1 MTEGRERPATHP
13 RRIGSVAP
21 PPASAVLDTAHLGD
35 IEGAFGRISV
45 GETEHA
51 RTWKTRLL
59 TLLAIVGPG
68 IIVMVG
74 DNDAG
79 GVATY
84 AQAGQNYGYSLL
96 WVLVLLVPVLIVNQE
111 MVVRLGA
118 VTGVGHAR
126 LINERFGR
134 GWGWFSVG
142 DLFLLN
148 FLTIV
153 TEFIG
158 ISLAAQYIGIS
169 KYVVVPVS
177 AVALVAIMASGSFR
191 RWERAMFVFIAVTLL
206 QIPMLLMSHP
216 QWGHA
221 AKSLVMPSISGGVSS
236 DAVLLIIAIVGT
248 TVAPWQLF
256 FQQSNVVDKRITPR
270 FIGYERADTV
280 LGAFVVVIGAAAL
293 VMTGEWA
300 ARSTNTVGGFIDA
313 GATAHL
319 LGEHTGTLGSIFAIV
334 LMDASIIGAAA
345 VTLATSYAFGDVFG
359 LKHSLHRGFA
369 DAKQFYLSYT
379 AMVALAAAI
388 VLIPGAP
395 LGLITTAVQA
405 LAGLLLPS
413 ASVFLLLLC
422 NDREVLGPWVN
433 RSWLNW
439 VAGLIVGT
447 LLLLSGILMAT
458 TLFPSLDVVTV
469 AGYLALSLV
478 VLAAAAAPA
487 LRWLTRRQP
496 APPAARLPVR
506 GVDRNAWRMPPLT
519 LLEPVTWSAGTR
531 LAMIALRAY
540 LVIGAAAIGGQGNT
554 TQPLSCSLTGH
565 LAVPL
570 ETLWIAHRVVKD
582 EPRGL
587 PGIFLAQRVGQPVPR
602 RLGGKDGDMLVA
614 DLGGH
619 AGKVPGLL
627 LLTNPGGC
635 ALEPG
640 LVPDER
646 VVGCAAVEGHAGP
659 HHFPLL
665 VTLFVAVADDGHHRH
680 DHRKVR
686 RRPSRL
692 SRSFGDVRQ
701 DVPGDIARLAD
712 RMHVHPVGHFAR
724 HPQHPRIDRC
734 DIDFRIWRLDG
745 TRAPLRGD
753 EIEVVEVAV
762 VIERPGS
769 KRREARLDGEQVVA
783 QPRTRPLERDAVAPD
798 DVGAHLGAQT
808 QPEIPASCLL
818 KLPGRGRRDERTAR
832 EGHRDPRGQLEA
844 GSGLRRHGG
853 VQVGRTARLGE
864 QQTGEPRGLRTPGQV
879 ADLVERLRDRH
890 RVDVHGPEPIRPL
903 LGHHRTVL
911 AR

>member
-1 MTEGRERPATHP
+1 MSSGGDDTTQPDAQAVPQPEPAQA
-13 RRIGSVAP
+13 RRT
-21 PPASAVLDTAHLGD
+21 AVLDGAHLGD

-96 WVLVLLVPVLIVNQE
+96 WVLLLLIPVLIVNQE

-158 ISLAAQYIGIS
+158 ISLAAEYIGVS
-169 KYVVVPVS
+169 KYVVVPIS

-191 RWERAMFVFIAVTLL
+191 RWERAMFIFIAVTLL

-216 QWGHA
+216 QWAHA
-221 AKSLVMPSISGGVSS
+221 AKSFVVLGISGGISS

-270 FIGYERADTV
+270 FMAYERADTV
-280 LGAFVVVIGAAAL
+280 LGAFVVVVGAAAL
-293 VMTGEWA
+293 MMTGEWA
-300 ARSTNTVGGFIDA
+300 ARSTNTFGGFTDA

-319 LGEHTGTLGSIFAIV
+319 LGEHRPVLGSIFAIV

-379 AMVALAAAI
+379 AMVVLAAAI

-433 RSWLNW
+433 RAWLNW
-439 VAGLIVGT
+439 VAGLIVGV

-458 TLFPSLDVVTV
+458 TLFPGLDVVAV
-469 AGYLALSLV
+469 AGYLTLGLV
-478 VLAAAAAPA
+478 ILAAAAAPV
-487 LRWLTRRQP
+487 LRWLARRHP
-496 APPAARLPVR
+496 ARARPQLPGR
-506 GVDRNAWRMPPLT
+506 GVDRNTWRMPPLA
-519 LLEPVTWSAGTR
+519 LLEPVTWSPGTR

-540 LVIGAAAIGGQGNT
+540 LVVGA
-554 TQPLSCSLTGH
+554 LL
-565 LAVPL
+565 L
-570 ETLWIAHRVVKD
+570 VVKA
-582 EPRGL
+582 
-587 PGIFLAQRVGQPVPR
+587 IQ
-602 RLGGKDGDMLVA
+602 LG
-614 DLGGH
+614 
-619 AGKVPGLL
+619 
-627 LLTNPGGC
+627 
-635 ALEPG
+635 
-640 LVPDER
+640 R
-646 VVGCAAVEGHAGP
+646 
-659 HHFPLL
+659 
-665 VTLFVAVADDGHHRH
+665 
-680 DHRKVR
+680 
-686 RRPSRL
+686 
-692 SRSFGDVRQ
+692 
-701 DVPGDIARLAD
+701 
-712 RMHVHPVGHFAR
+712 
-724 HPQHPRIDRC
+724 
-734 DIDFRIWRLDG
+734 
-745 TRAPLRGD
+745 
-753 EIEVVEVAV
+753 
-762 VIERPGS
+762 
-769 KRREARLDGEQVVA
+769 
-783 QPRTRPLERDAVAPD
+783 
-798 DVGAHLGAQT
+798 
-808 QPEIPASCLL
+808 
-818 KLPGRGRRDERTAR
+818 
-832 EGHRDPRGQLEA
+832 
-844 GSGLRRHGG
+844 
-853 VQVGRTARLGE
+853 
-864 QQTGEPRGLRTPGQV
+864 
-879 ADLVERLRDRH
+879 
-890 RVDVHGPEPIRPL
+890 
-903 LGHHRTVL
+903 
-911 AR
+911 

>member
-1 MTEGRERPATHP
+1 MTSGDDTTADNATRTGTPAGSVEAAEP
-13 RRIGSVAP
+13 RR
-21 PPASAVLDTAHLGD
+21 SAVLDTKHLGD

-45 GETEHA
+45 GDTDRP

-96 WVLVLLVPVLIVNQE
+96 WVLLLLVPVLIVNQE

-158 ISLAAQYIGIS
+158 ITLAADYIGVS
-169 KYVVVPVS
+169 RYVVVPIS
-177 AVALVAIMASGSFR
+177 AAALVAIMATGSFR

-216 QWGHA
+216 QWAHA
-221 AKSLVMPSISGGVSS
+221 AKSFVVPSISGGVSS

-270 FIGYERADTV
+270 FMAYERADTV
-280 LGAFVVVIGAAAL
+280 LGAFVVIVGAAAL
-293 VMTGEWA
+293 LMTGDWA
-300 ARSTNTVGGFIDA
+300 ARSTNTIGGFTDA
-313 GATAHL
+313 GAIAHL
-319 LGEHTGTLGSIFAIV
+319 LGQHSATLGSFFAIV

-379 AMVALAAAI
+379 AMVVLAAAI

-433 RSWLNW
+433 RPWLNW
-439 VAGLIVGT
+439 LAGLIVGT

-458 TLFPSLDVVTV
+458 TLFRGLNVVAV
-469 AGYLALSLV
+469 AGYLALALV
-478 VLAAAAAPA
+478 ILAAAAVPVCAGWPA
-487 LRWLTRRQP
+487 ANPRRP
-496 APPAARLPVR
+496 AAKPPARP
-506 GVDRNAWRMPPLT
+506 VDRNTWRMPPLT
-519 LLEPVTWSAGTR
+519 LLEPVTWSPGTR
-531 LAMIALRAY
+531 LGMIALRGY
-540 LVIGAAAIGGQGNT
+540 LVIGAVLLIVKAVQ
-554 TQPLSCSLTGH
+554 LS
-565 LAVPL
+565 
-570 ETLWIAHRVVKD
+570 
-582 EPRGL
+582 
-587 PGIFLAQRVGQPVPR
+587 
-602 RLGGKDGDMLVA
+602 
-614 DLGGH
+614 
-619 AGKVPGLL
+619 
-627 LLTNPGGC
+627 
-635 ALEPG
+635 
-640 LVPDER
+640 
-646 VVGCAAVEGHAGP
+646 
-659 HHFPLL
+659 
-665 VTLFVAVADDGHHRH
+665 
-680 DHRKVR
+680 
-686 RRPSRL
+686 
-692 SRSFGDVRQ
+692 
-701 DVPGDIARLAD
+701 
-712 RMHVHPVGHFAR
+712 
-724 HPQHPRIDRC
+724 
-734 DIDFRIWRLDG
+734 
-745 TRAPLRGD
+745 
-753 EIEVVEVAV
+753 
-762 VIERPGS
+762 
-769 KRREARLDGEQVVA
+769 
-783 QPRTRPLERDAVAPD
+783 
-798 DVGAHLGAQT
+798 
-808 QPEIPASCLL
+808 
-818 KLPGRGRRDERTAR
+818 GR
-832 EGHRDPRGQLEA
+832 
-844 GSGLRRHGG
+844 
-853 VQVGRTARLGE
+853 
-864 QQTGEPRGLRTPGQV
+864 
-879 ADLVERLRDRH
+879 
-890 RVDVHGPEPIRPL
+890 
-903 LGHHRTVL
+903 
-911 AR
+911 